1 MQARLFGM
9 SKAGVAI
16 GLFLCGLLVGCSAPK
31 KPAVIELKPTT
42 LSAIDGS
49 EEKLFQTAQRLYEQ
63 EIYSV
68 ARDYFQSLKDRYP
81 TGAYAELAE
90 IKIAETFSQTR
101 DHETAV
107 SMFEEF
113 ARNHPSSQSVPYALA
128 MAGRSTQLMFGGI
141 GRDITP
147 VERAVAKY
155 DEFLARFPDS
165 SLRSEVQRFRLEAI
179 RTIALAEQS
188 IANYYQRRQKP
199 MAVAARQEYVAKN
212 LTPILAPPT
221 ESAMASLNLAEI
233 SRASLPKVL
242 HASRVSQLPNN
253 SADVRAAV
261 VQQTRR
267 AKQLSFVRRIECKE
281 SDFKQVYLY
290 FNENAGDLSALP
302 VNAGLKPQN
311 GIITVDL
318 KGDYFKPESVDCF
331 GLGDL
336 TVAGDGRVTLKT
348 SSSVDLM
355 VVSNPSR
362 LLMVLND

>member
-1 MQARLFGM
+1 M
-9 SKAGVAI
+9 SKAG
-16 GLFLCGLLVGCSAPK
+16 LLVLIVCVLVSGCSAPK
-31 KPAVIELKPTT
+31 KPAVVELKPTT

-101 DHETAV
+101 EHETAV
-107 SMFEEF
+107 SIFEEF
-113 ARNHPSSQSVPYALA
+113 ARNHPSSNSVPYALA
-128 MAGRSTQLMFGGI
+128 MAGRSTQLMYGGI

-147 VERAVAKY
+147 IERAIAKY
-155 DEFLARFPDS
+155 DEFLERYPDS
-165 SLRSEVQRFRLEAI
+165 SLKSEVQRFRLEAL
-179 RTIALAEQS
+179 RTVALAEQS
-188 IANYYQRRQKP
+188 VANFYKARNKP
-199 MAVAARQEYVAKN
+199 KAVAARESFVAQN
-212 LTPILAPPT
+212 LSPLLAPPAST
-221 ESAMASLNLAEI
+221 AMASLDMRRMME
-233 SRASLPKVL
+233 ASLPKVVQ
-242 HASRVSQLPNN
+242 AARVSQLA
-253 SADVRAAV
+253 ADGVNARAAL

-267 AKQLSFVRRIECKE
+267 AKQLSFIRRIECKD

-290 FNENAGDLSALP
+290 FNENAGQLSGLP
-302 VNAGLKPQN
+302 TTSTIKPQN
-311 GIITVDL
+311 GIITIGL
-318 KGDYFKPESVDCF
+318 QGDYFKPETVDCF

-336 TVAGDGRVTLKT
+336 TVGSDGKVELRT